1 MNFAWSYYAMF
12 LLILSAKYTVTI
24 DNHRFLNSV
33 PAKGFHMFWYRS
45 CVVNFGSSLSTQAFV
60 IKESLDHLFSSTVYQ
75 NHVKVNIDDQNTTK
89 VLTWTSWYGGKQD
102 YYFFMSFNLRYNMYV
117 FSQTFLINH
126 IFLISFVFSLV
137 KRVVSC
143 FCVEFLPSTLSYIW
157 IKV

>member
-33 PAKGFHMFWYRS
+33 RAKGFHVYWYRS

-60 IKESLDHLFSSTVYQ
+60 IKESLNHLFSSTIYQ
-75 NHVKVNIDDQNTTK
+75 NHVKVNVDDYNTTK
-89 VLTWTSWYGGKQD
+89 VLTWTSLFGGKQ
-102 YYFFMSFNLRYNMYV
+102 FNLRYNMYV

-126 IFLISFVFSLV
+126 IFFISFVFSLV

-143 FCVEFLPSTLSYIW
+143 FCV
-157 IKV
+157 